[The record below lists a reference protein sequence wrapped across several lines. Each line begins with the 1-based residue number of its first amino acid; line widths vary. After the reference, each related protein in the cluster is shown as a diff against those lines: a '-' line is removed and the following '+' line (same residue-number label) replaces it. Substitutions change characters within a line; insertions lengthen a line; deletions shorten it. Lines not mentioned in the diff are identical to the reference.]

1 MSALE
6 LLHTMNL
13 IVLLTFLS
21 SATTQK
27 LTTVLLKQAAQ
38 DILTSPLSSA
48 QEQEK
53 ETLQVGRDTDLLIN
67 RLQAELLLR
76 VSDTWRSLTDPQIR
90 QIWMGKGAAG
100 EVLKSFHLIRTNVEE
115 LEDSINVEE
124 LQNILNKLSLDRED
138 MSEWITFWDNFKRK
152 VGQIAQLYNYF
163 KGYVDNPEGT
173 RVNTLR
179 DFATSITKST
189 VEERKMTSM
198 LEDFHKTI
206 VGDKAFPY
214 LLNVFSKVNKRE

>member
-1 MSALE
+1 
-6 LLHTMNL
+6 MNL
-13 IVLLTFLS
+13 IILLTFLS

-48 QEQEK
+48 QGQEK
-53 ETLQVGRDTDLLIN
+53 ETLEVGRSTDLLIN

>member
-1 MSALE
+1 
-6 LLHTMNL
+6 MNL
-13 IVLLTFLS
+13 IILLTFLS

-48 QEQEK
+48 QGQEK
-53 ETLQVGRDTDLLIN
+53 ETLEVGRATDLLIN

-138 MSEWITFWDNFKRK
+138 MSEWIKFWDNFKRK

>member
-1 MSALE
+1 MSTLE

>member
-1 MSALE
+1 
-6 LLHTMNL
+6 MNL
-13 IVLLTFLS
+13 IILLTFLS

-48 QEQEK
+48 QGQEK
-53 ETLQVGRDTDLLIN
+53 ETLEVGRATDLLIN

>member
-1 MSALE
+1 
-6 LLHTMNL
+6 MNL
-13 IVLLTFLS
+13 IILLTFLA
-21 SATTQK
+21 SATPQK

-48 QEQEK
+48 QEQETAQL
-53 ETLQVGRDTDLLIN
+53 EVGRSTDLLIN

-163 KGYVDNPEGT
+163 KGYVDNPEDT

-206 VGDKAFPY
+206 VEDKAFPY
-214 LLNVFSKVNKRE
+214 LLNVFSKVNKRESPR

>member
-1 MSALE
+1 
-6 LLHTMNL
+6 
-13 IVLLTFLS
+13 
-21 SATTQK
+21 
-27 LTTVLLKQAAQ
+27 
-38 DILTSPLSSA
+38 
-48 QEQEK
+48 
-53 ETLQVGRDTDLLIN
+53 
-67 RLQAELLLR
+67 
-76 VSDTWRSLTDPQIR
+76 
-90 QIWMGKGAAG
+90 MGKGAAG

>member
-1 MSALE
+1 MSTLE

-13 IVLLTFLS
+13 IILLTFLS

-48 QEQEK
+48 QGQEK
-53 ETLQVGRDTDLLIN
+53 ETLEVGRATDLLIN

>member
-1 MSALE
+1 
-6 LLHTMNL
+6 MNL
-13 IVLLTFLS
+13 IILLTFLA
-21 SATTQK
+21 SATPQK

-48 QEQEK
+48 QEQETAQL
-53 ETLQVGRDTDLLIN
+53 EVGRATDLLIN

-163 KGYVDNPEGT
+163 KGYVDHPEDT

-206 VGDKAFPY
+206 VEDKAFPY
-214 LLNVFSKVNKRE
+214 LLNVFSKVNKRESPR

>member
-1 MSALE
+1 MAWPTPQQV
-6 LLHTMNL
+6 H
-13 IVLLTFLS
+13 VRG
-21 SATTQK
+21 
-27 LTTVLLKQAAQ
+27 
-38 DILTSPLSSA
+38 
-48 QEQEK
+48 
-53 ETLQVGRDTDLLIN
+53 LQQRRFQGGD
-67 RLQAELLLR
+67 
-76 VSDTWRSLTDPQIR
+76 
-90 QIWMGKGAAG
+90 
-100 EVLKSFHLIRTNVEE
+100 
-115 LEDSINVEE
+115 
-124 LQNILNKLSLDRED
+124 
-138 MSEWITFWDNFKRK
+138 
-152 VGQIAQLYNYF
+152 F